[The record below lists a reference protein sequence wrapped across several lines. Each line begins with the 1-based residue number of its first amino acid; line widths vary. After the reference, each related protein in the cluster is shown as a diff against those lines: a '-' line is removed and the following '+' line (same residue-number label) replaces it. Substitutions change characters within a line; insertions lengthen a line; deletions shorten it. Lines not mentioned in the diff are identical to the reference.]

1 MNLLAQITK
10 LLEGRLDKP
19 PGYHGSLYDLQYQ
32 KQHRRTSL
40 RGIRGCAD
48 MVPTGERLRICV
60 RPKGHEGDHAV
71 EAQPIVARAR
81 A

>member
-32 KQHRRTSL
+32 KRHHRTSL
-40 RGIRGCAD
+40 RGIRGCAG
-48 MVPTGERLRICV
+48 VVAASGRLRICV
-60 RPKGHEGDHAV
+60 RPKGHDGDHAV
-71 EAQPIVARAR
+71 EAHPIVAGAR
-81 A
+81 